1 MKPKAL
7 KATAYCG
14 TLAVVVQWYY
24 NTRISIKLKTK
35 YNKLN

>member
-14 TLAVVVQWYY
+14 TVAVVVQWYC
-24 NTRISIKLKTK
+24 NTHISTKLKTK